1 MRTWEQS
8 SGSLIS
14 SPARSHKMTDTVL
27 MWLTILL
34 AVALPVAIAWD
45 AVATSRKMNKRTDQ

>member
-1 MRTWEQS
+1 
-8 SGSLIS
+8 
-14 SPARSHKMTDTVL
+14 MTDTVL